1 MVVYQTFLGSYESI
15 LYNQPENRS
24 RAGILWYRSSRLS
37 REQNEGKTVMLP
49 LIVSEV
55 EIPDFIEDKI
65 YIDLRKDYY
74 SGIAQLAGLVHWVV
88 QV

>member
-1 MVVYQTFLGSYESI
+1 
-15 LYNQPENRS
+15 
-24 RAGILWYRSSRLS
+24 
-37 REQNEGKTVMLP
+37 MLP
-49 LIVSEV
+49 LIVNEV